1 MRKRLNGRAKRPAVA
16 GVVACAIIAS
26 YAAVAGAGGTHNSSA
41 TSQYHGQA
49 KVTICHRTGSA
60 KNPGVTITVGAP
72 AVQAHLRHG
81 DTLGPCAL
89 TSSSPVAATNTAGSK
104 RAPRAHHKR
113 SARAHSLHRTAHANK
128 TNPAR
133 SHSKPTHGGLGH
145 RHGHVPRGTAGAGAG
160 AFRGLG
166 SQTKQTRSLPS
177 GKAQSN
183 RGRHGGAIQES
194 GSPSGPGSG
203 TPGNSGTAPGHS
215 GGRGQGAAG
224 HSK

>member
-1 MRKRLNGRAKRPAVA
+1 MLPSERTLVGKRLNGRAKRPAVA

-41 TSQYHGQA
+41 NSQYHGQA

-81 DTLGPCAL
+81 DSRGACAL
-89 TSSSPVAATNTAGSK
+89 TSSSSVAATNTAGSK
-104 RAPRAHHKR
+104 RAPGAHHKR
-113 SARAHSLHRTAHANK
+113 SARAHSLHQAHANK

-133 SHSKPTHGGLGH
+133 SHSKPTHGLGH

-183 RGRHGGAIQES
+183 RGGHGGTTQGS
-194 GSPSGPGSG
+194 GS
-203 TPGNSGTAPGHS
+203 PGNSGTAPGHS
-215 GGRGQGAAG
+215 GERGRGAAG

>member
-1 MRKRLNGRAKRPAVA
+1 MRKRLKGRAKRPAVA

-89 TSSSPVAATNTAGSK
+89 TSGSSAAATNTAGSK
-104 RAPRAHHKR
+104 RTPKAHHKR
-113 SARAHSLHRTAHANK
+113 SAHARSLQRTAHANK
-128 TNPAR
+128 AKPPR
-133 SHSKPTHGGLGH
+133 SHSKPAHGGLGH
-145 RHGHVPRGTAGAGAG
+145 RHGHVPRGTAGAG

-183 RGRHGGAIQES
+183 RGRHSGTTEEG
-194 GSPSGPGSG
+194 GSPSGSGSG

-215 GGRGQGAAG
+215 GERGQGAAG